1 MFSKFGLSKRN
12 SPKPYR
18 VGRYVIE
25 ALQDGI
31 NTLRPYYQVTPLKR
45 RKLELDATPLV
56 LEEFDESRCVK
67 YMGYSRSYDGTGG
80 EKYK

>member
-31 NTLRPYYQVTPLKR
+31 NTLCPYYQVTPLKR
-45 RKLELDATPLV
+45 RKLEFDATPLV
-56 LEEFDESRCVK
+56 LQEFDKSRCVK
-67 YMGYSRSYDGTGG
+67 CTGCSRSYDETRGG
-80 EKYK
+80 KYK